1 MNTTTTAPAIDF
13 EFLLSADKLNME
25 QLNTICAATA
35 IFDKGYLYRLGSFK
49 APDQVVWVQALNLL
63 LEEIKTDSRRF
74 KFNPQ
79 YVDLGKYM
87 ECSDDYGLVQIVE
100 YVLHS
105 MYVKIYYDWGLENQF
120 AIYLY
125 MDTNYRFQ
133 HQAKVREFTSLVA
146 KEVKAKMVI

>member
-1 MNTTTTAPAIDF
+1 MNTTTTAIDLA
-13 EFLLSADKLNME
+13 FLLSADKLNME

-35 IFDKGYLYRLGSFK
+35 IFDDKGYLYRLGSFK

-74 KFNPQ
+74 KFGSN

-100 YVLHS
+100 YVVDY
-105 MYVKIYYDWGLENQF
+105 MYVKVYYDWGLQNQF

-125 MDTNYRFQ
+125 MDTEY
-133 HQAKVREFTSLVA
+133 KVKHRAEVKEFTELVA